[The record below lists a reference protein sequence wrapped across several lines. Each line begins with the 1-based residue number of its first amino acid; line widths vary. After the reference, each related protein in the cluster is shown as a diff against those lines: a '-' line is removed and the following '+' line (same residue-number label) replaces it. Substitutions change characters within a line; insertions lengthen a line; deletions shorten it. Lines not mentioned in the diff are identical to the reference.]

1 MVRTMGIFTLKFM
14 TIIGSDDMKT
24 YKDIVKTQ
32 TQLEIEGFHVENNM
46 VTSVDLNVIAHFGNI
61 TCLEMFFTNC
71 ALFSDRNIGGLLPD
85 VLKAIIEVL
94 EIENEDGLRISK
106 IKNIPC
112 RIVTTGEGF
121 GKVVGFGHFMKQ
133 RFVLADDL
141 IEIARENMEERYAK
155 GVK

>member
-1 MVRTMGIFTLKFM
+1 MK
-14 TIIGSDDMKT
+14 MKT

-32 TQLEIEGFHVENNM
+32 MQLETQGYYIENNM
-46 VTSVDLNVIAHFGNI
+46 ITSIDLNVIAHFGNI

-71 ALFSDRNIGGLLPD
+71 ALFSDCNIGGLLPD
-85 VLKAIIEVL
+85 VLKAIVEVL

-112 RIVTTGEGF
+112 RIVTKGEGF

-133 RFVLADDL
+133 KFVLADDL
-141 IEIARENMEERYAK
+141 IKMASENLEERYTK